1 MPDPLIE
8 IRNLTVSFAVGGV
21 LLPAVKELTLTLQ
34 PNEVVGLVGESG
46 SGKSTALLAVMNYL
60 PGNAVVETGSIVH
73 GGIGPAPRRIGPPS
87 TGSAAAASP

>member
-21 LLPAVKELTLTLQ
+21 LLPAVKELTLTLH

-46 SGKSTALLAVMNYL
+46 SG
-60 PGNAVVETGSIVH
+60 
-73 GGIGPAPRRIGPPS
+73 
-87 TGSAAAASP
+87 